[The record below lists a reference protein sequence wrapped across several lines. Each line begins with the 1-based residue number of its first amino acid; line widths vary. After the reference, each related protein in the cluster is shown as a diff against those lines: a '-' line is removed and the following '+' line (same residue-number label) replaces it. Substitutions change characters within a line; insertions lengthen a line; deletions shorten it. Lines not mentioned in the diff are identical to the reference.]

1 MLENQDRLLVG
12 YALQAGGRRFE
23 SAIAHKYD
31 SELKISLLAVFFS
44 LFFVFLSALE
54 WQKMS
59 GNMGVFGCTWVHFVA
74 KMLQAWLAVL

>member
-1 MLENQDRLLVG
+1 MPDNQHIKMGDS
-12 YALQAGGRRFE
+12 ALQAGSRRFE